1 VKRIDGLLKRFLL
14 VALLL
19 VATSPPAFCFT
30 LELMKAAEAVSAGT
44 ASKKQEALVFKHNA
58 EINRMRMKDF
68 SITELVNGQKV
79 RHSMTDEVYQK
90 CQNLYSEKNLEI
102 ARQAAAEN
110 GAGMNPQRRDRNRP
124 FDAGTDSDYIVQ
136 ADSPEQIK
144 AIRDTYNRK
153 VNGFLEQNG
162 VDPEKIDYARK
173 NDVDFMADPG
183 RVNAADFERIAGL
196 NNDAYKRRDAA
207 MYEAKSR
214 SGETPGFDE
223 IMAYKDEMD
232 DFVQK
237 KTREIEPI
245 SRELRDHRKQYPDER
260 KEPLDAHRKRIDMEA
275 RLQQKQAQKSKYH
288 DRAQN
293 ATLELAR
300 QAGLEDIIR
309 PQQSGLPAEGRTRA
323 PSETVSQK
331 QQQIKSAAADSASS
345 HLAYL
350 DTLNE
355 ARILGDMAA
364 RHPENTEVYRD
375 RILKKTEGMTPSQK
389 GEIIARMRET
399 GAPDRLVR
407 EITAEMKRSS
417 DTGVRQKPTPV
428 ETPAR
433 LQKAG
438 RIAAYSGD
446 LLSIAD
452 QLKKAEQGQHLFFN
466 ISERDS
472 EAVKITKKALV
483 AAIEL
488 APIPVID
495 ALERGWTVDEEEK
508 QYILEQIRK
517 GKTVNPVASF
527 LRVTGKV
534 TWRAV
539 ASMTI
544 DPLILGKDAAVEG
557 AKAGGTAWTNW
568 RDDSI
573 REASVHLQGL
583 KFEGI
588 TARARDIDLDIIF
601 ARRDTFTGRLLYGE
615 TAKEGDLLTF
625 QIARDKKWT
634 DRYEARWEISGPK
647 KQKLAETSSVPASSD
662 RANRLTYK
670 CENVMPGDYT
680 VTFRMFDARSKLQMD
695 FRTYVFRVAESDQ
708 VALGPIRA
716 TLNSFEG
723 PALKGAARIGDI
735 LAFQSQR
742 SGKWGGTHEV
752 QWLVNGENY
761 KTATGDDPK
770 ANLLR
775 FDTTGMAPAAYT
787 IAVRLIDTSG
797 KTRQII
803 AHQDTSFRLVTN
815 VIAMDPFQIRASLN
829 DYDGPPLPASVQNGD
844 ILAFQADL
852 KHPAGKPEPAQLFWQ
867 VYDGSGKP
875 VPGLGKQE
883 QVYESGATRN
893 HRFKIR
899 LDKLAD
905 GEYSVGLTH
914 VFNAVPGVKV
924 NAVSRFRIA
933 QAVRIDRVLAT
944 DSPDDQTHKALL
956 PPDREPLLYAHY
968 TIGQGIKK
976 ATLTLT
982 AKDAKGQTIETVSME
997 RPRPGETPPYRVGL
1011 AVPAGKIPAGEEIT
1025 FEASIVARNG
1035 QRHMARTT
1043 FTKDV
1048 HRLVLNA
1055 PKSMKNGENRTF
1067 SITVPRGFKGP
1078 FVVDVRASGKGLSVG
1093 HTAGS
1098 LHGTVGGIA
1107 GEYAETGNLIVKVT
1121 DAGGNSASAQA
1132 AILIEPSGKQ
1142 YADAQPPAPKPMVP
1156 VSPSPVRTPSPIHA
1170 SPSHSGIESSP
1181 SPEAKRPAPAP
1192 GIDYAAVGRQH
1203 WEWVVNNIMSRTIH
1217 SCLRSSE
1224 PRLYDQ
1230 FRQQLL
1236 GMKSVDYAALGRMNA
1251 QRLADFSTEQER
1263 VFAQR
1268 ALYDAIMSHGLRG
1281 DCPAKMIDHLTRQGL
1296 ISHAQATAY
1305 RDRQKTQDHAS
1316 RASSVRERD
1325 QAKTVYWVV
1334 LTSVFDKQTKNTRA
1348 SARVVTGNQPPS
1360 TGFSA
1365 PNTAAPGHYFSVT
1378 KAYGTLDQ
1386 RKAQEIAGEINRG
1399 GYRDVFPRTR
1409 YNVSG
1414 HIGKGLEGRPL
1425 VTHDSGVPR

>member
-1 VKRIDGLLKRFLL
+1 MKRIDGLLKRFIL
-14 VALLL
+14 VALFL
-19 VATSPPAFCFT
+19 AAASSPAFCWT

-58 EINRMRMKDF
+58 EINRMRIKDF
-68 SITELVNGQKV
+68 SIVELVDGRKV
-79 RHSMTDEVYQK
+79 RHSMTDEVYQR
-90 CQNLYSEKNLEI
+90 CQNFYSEKNLEI
-102 ARQAAAEN
+102 ARQAAAEQ
-110 GAGMNPQRRDRNRP
+110 GARMNPQRRERNRP

-136 ADSPEQIK
+136 AGSPEQVKTIQ
-144 AIRDTYNRK
+144 DSYNRR
-153 VNGFLEQNG
+153 VNGFLEENG

-173 NDVDFMADPG
+173 NDVDFMADPRG
-183 RVNAADFERIAGL
+183 VNAADFERIAGL
-196 NNDAYKRRDAA
+196 NNDAYKRREAA
-207 MYEAKSR
+207 MYEARSR
-214 SGETPGFDE
+214 SGETPDFDE
-223 IMAYKDEMD
+223 IVAYKDEMD

-237 KTREIEPI
+237 KTREIEPVA
-245 SRELRDHRKQYPDER
+245 RELQAHKKRYPDER
-260 KEPLDAHRKRIDMEA
+260 KEPLDASQKRLDLEA

-288 DRAQN
+288 DRAQS

-300 QAGLEDIIR
+300 QAGLEDVIR
-309 PQQSGLPAEGRTRA
+309 PQQSSLPAEGKTRA
-323 PSETVSQK
+323 PSESMSQK
-331 QQQIKSAAADSASS
+331 QQQIKSATAEAASS
-345 HLAYL
+345 HLVYL

-355 ARILGDMAA
+355 VRVLGEMAG
-364 RHPENTEVYRD
+364 RHPEHAGAYRD

-389 GEIIARMRET
+389 GEILARMRET

-417 DTGVRQKPTPV
+417 DAGGRQKPAAVAP
-428 ETPAR
+428 PAR

-438 RIAAYSGD
+438 SMAAFSGD

-466 ISERDS
+466 LSERDS
-472 EAVKITKKALV
+472 EAVKNTKRALV

-495 ALERGWTVDEEEK
+495 ALEQGWAVDEEEK
-508 QYILEQIRK
+508 RYILEQVRK

-534 TWRAV
+534 TWRTV

-544 DPLILGKDAAVEG
+544 DPLVLGKDAAVEG
-557 AKAGGTAWTNW
+557 AKAGGAVWKNW
-568 RDDSI
+568 REDAT
-573 REASVHLQGL
+573 REASGHLQRL
-583 KFEGI
+583 KFEEI
-588 TARARDIDLDIIF
+588 TARAGDIDLDIIF

-625 QIARDKKWT
+625 QIARDEKWT
-634 DRYEARWEISGPK
+634 DRYEAKWEISGPK
-647 KQKLAETSSVPASSD
+647 KRKLAETSPVPASSD
-662 RANRLTYK
+662 RANRLTYR
-670 CENVMPGDYT
+670 CEHVTPGDYT
-680 VTFRMFDARSKLQMD
+680 VTFRMLDAGSKLQMD
-695 FRTYVFRVAESDQ
+695 FRTYVFQVAESGQ

-716 TLNSFEG
+716 TLNAFEG
-723 PALKGAARIGDI
+723 PALKEAAKVGDI
-735 LAFQSQR
+735 LAFQSQK
-742 SGKWGGTHEV
+742 SGQWDRTHEV
-752 QWLVNGENY
+752 QWLVNGESY

-787 IAVRLIDTSG
+787 VAVRLVDTAG
-797 KTRQII
+797 KTRKII
-803 AHQDTSFRLVTN
+803 AHRSASFRLVTS
-815 VIAMDPFQIRASLN
+815 VPAMAPFQIRASLN

-844 ILAFQADL
+844 VLAFQADL

-867 VYDGSGKP
+867 VYDGAGKP

-883 QVYESGATRN
+883 QVYESGGIRN

-899 LDKLAD
+899 LDDLAD

-914 VFNAVPGVKV
+914 VFNAAPGVKV

-944 DSPDDQTHKALL
+944 DSPDDQKHKALF

-968 TIGQGIKK
+968 TIGQGVHK

-982 AKDAKGQTIETVSME
+982 AKDAKGQTIESVSLE
-997 RPRPGETPPYRVGL
+997 RPRPGETPPYRAGL
-1011 AVPAGKIPAGEEIT
+1011 AVPAGKIPAGEEIL
-1025 FEASIVARNG
+1025 FEASIVAENG
-1035 QRHMARTT
+1035 RRHSARTT
-1043 FTKDV
+1043 FTKEAY
-1048 HRLVLNA
+1048 RLALNA
-1055 PKSMKNGENRTF
+1055 PKALKSGENRPF
-1067 SITVPRGFKGP
+1067 FITVPKSFKEP
-1078 FVVDVRASGKGLSVG
+1078 FVVDVRASGKGLSAG
-1093 HTAGS
+1093 HTPGS

-1107 GEYAETGNLIVKVT
+1107 AEYAETGNLVVKVT

-1132 AILIEPSGKQ
+1132 RILIEPSGKQ
-1142 YADAQPPAPKPMVP
+1142 HADAQPPAPKPTVP
-1156 VSPSPVRTPSPIHA
+1156 ASPSPVRTPSPMHA

-1181 SPEAKRPAPAP
+1181 SPQPRRPAPAP

-1203 WEWVVNNIMSRTIH
+1203 WEWVVNNIMNRTIH

-1230 FRQQLL
+1230 FRRQLL
-1236 GMKSVDYAALGRMNA
+1236 GMKSVDYAALGRMTP
-1251 QRLADFSTEQER
+1251 QRLAGYSSEQER
-1263 VFAQR
+1263 LFAQR
-1268 ALYDAIMSHGLRG
+1268 ALYDAIMSHGLKG
-1281 DCPAKMIDHLTRQGL
+1281 DCPTRMIDHLARQGL

-1305 RDRQKTQDHAS
+1305 RDRQKKNNAS
-1316 RASSVRERD
+1316 RSSAARD
-1325 QAKTVYWVV
+1325 RGRTGTVYWVV
-1334 LTSVFDKQTKNTRA
+1334 LTSVFDRQTRKTRA
-1348 SARVVTGNQPPS
+1348 SARIVTGNRPPS

-1365 PNTAAPGHYFSVT
+1365 PNAAAPGHYFSVT

-1409 YNVSG
+1409 YSASG
-1414 HIGKGLEGRPL
+1414 HIGKGLEGRTL
-1425 VTHDSGVPR
+1425 VNRDSGVPR

>member
-1 VKRIDGLLKRFLL
+1 MKRIDGLLKRFLL
-14 VALLL
+14 VVLL
-19 VATSPPAFCFT
+19 VVTTSPPALCFT

-58 EINRMRMKDF
+58 EINRMRIKDY
-68 SITELVNGQKV
+68 SITELVDGQKV
-79 RHSMTDEVYQK
+79 RRSMTDEVYQE
-90 CQNLYSEKNLEI
+90 CQNFYSKKNLEI
-102 ARQAAAEN
+102 AGKAAAEN
-110 GAGMNPQRRDRNRP
+110 GASMNPQRRERNRP

-136 ADSPEQIK
+136 ADSPEQVKTIQ
-144 AIRDTYNRK
+144 DSYNRK
-153 VNGFLEQNG
+153 VNEFLEKNG

-173 NDVDFMADPG
+173 NDVDFMADPRG
-183 RVNAADFERIAGL
+183 VNAADFERIAGL

-214 SGETPGFDE
+214 SGETPDFDE

-232 DFVQK
+232 DFIQK

-245 SRELRDHRKQYPDER
+245 SRALRDHRKRYPDER
-260 KEPLDAHRKRIDMEA
+260 KEPLDAQQKRLDMEA

-309 PQQSGLPAEGRTRA
+309 PQQSTLPAEGKTRA

-331 QQQIKSAAADSASS
+331 QQQIKSAAAEAASS

-355 ARILGDMAA
+355 VRVLGDIAG
-364 RHPENTEVYRD
+364 RHPENTEAYRD

-417 DTGVRQKPTPV
+417 DTGVRQKPTAV

-438 RIAAYSGD
+438 SIAAYSGD

-466 ISERDS
+466 ISGRDS
-472 EAVKITKKALV
+472 EAVKLTKKALV

-495 ALERGWTVDEEEK
+495 ALEQGWTVDEEEK

-544 DPLILGKDAAVEG
+544 DPLVLGKDAVVEG
-557 AKAGGTAWTNW
+557 AKAGGTVWKNW

-588 TARARDIDLDIIF
+588 TARAEDIDLDIIF
-601 ARRDTFTGRLLYGE
+601 ARRDTFTGRLFYGE

-634 DRYEARWEISGPK
+634 DRYEAKWEISGPK

-670 CENVMPGDYT
+670 CENVTPGDYT
-680 VTFRMFDARSKLQMD
+680 VTFRMFDAKSKLQMG
-695 FRTYVFRVAESDQ
+695 FRTYVFQIAESDQ
-708 VALGPIRA
+708 IALGPISA

-723 PALKGAARIGDI
+723 PVLKEAAKVGEI
-735 LAFQSQR
+735 LAFQSQK
-742 SGKWGGTHEV
+742 SGTWGRTHEV
-752 QWLVNGENY
+752 QWLINGENY
-761 KTATGDDPK
+761 KTVTGDDPK

-797 KTRQII
+797 KTRKII
-803 AHQDTSFRLVTN
+803 AHQGASFRLVTN
-815 VIAMDPFQIRASLN
+815 ILAMDPFQIRASLN

-844 ILAFQADL
+844 VLAFQADL

-867 VYDGSGKP
+867 VYDGMGKP

-883 QVYESGATRN
+883 QVYESGAIKN
-893 HRFKIR
+893 HRFKIG
-899 LDKLAD
+899 LDNLAD

-914 VFNAVPGVKV
+914 VFNAAPGVKV

-933 QAVRIDRVLAT
+933 QAVRIDRVLVT
-944 DSPDDQTHKALL
+944 DNPDDQKHKVLF
-956 PPDREPLLYAHY
+956 PPDREPMLYAHY
-968 TIGQGIKK
+968 TIGQGVNK

-982 AKDAKGQTIETVSME
+982 AKDAKGQTIETVSMK
-997 RPRPGETPPYRVGL
+997 RPRPGETPPYRAGL
-1011 AVPAGKIPAGEEIT
+1011 AVPAGKIPVGEEII
-1025 FEASIVARNG
+1025 FEALIVAENG
-1035 QRHMARTT
+1035 KRHTARTT
-1043 FTKDV
+1043 FTREA
-1048 HRLVLNA
+1048 HNLVLNV
-1055 PKSMKNGENRTF
+1055 PKSMKSGENRTF
-1067 SITVPRGFKGP
+1067 SITVPKGFKGP
-1078 FVVDVRASGKGLSVG
+1078 FVVDVRASGKGLSLG

-1098 LHGTVGGIA
+1098 LHGSVGGIA
-1107 GEYAETGNLIVKVT
+1107 AEYAETGNLIVKVT

-1132 AILIEPSGKQ
+1132 RILIEPSGKQ
-1142 YADAQPPAPKPMVP
+1142 YAHAQPPSPKPMAP
-1156 VSPSPVRTPSPIHA
+1156 VSPSPVRTPSPMHT

-1181 SPEAKRPAPAP
+1181 SPQPKPPAPAP

-1203 WEWVVNNIMSRTIH
+1203 WEWVVNNIISRTIH

-1224 PRLYDQ
+1224 PQLYDQ
-1230 FRQQLL
+1230 FRRQLL
-1236 GMKSVDYAALGRMNA
+1236 GMKSVDYAALGRMDSR
-1251 QRLADFSTEQER
+1251 RLADFSTEQER

-1281 DCPAKMIDHLTRQGL
+1281 DCPAKMIDHLARQGL
-1296 ISHAQATAY
+1296 ISHVQATAY
-1305 RDRQKTQDHAS
+1305 RDRQKTQNHTSQPSA
-1316 RASSVRERD
+1316 VRERD
-1325 QAKTVYWVV
+1325 RTRTVYWVV
-1334 LTSVFDKQTKNTRA
+1334 LTSVFDKQTKKTRA
-1348 SARVVTGNQPPS
+1348 GARVVTGNRPPP

-1365 PNTAAPGHYFSVT
+1365 PNTAVPGHYFSVT

-1399 GYRDVFPRTR
+1399 GYRDVFSRTS
-1409 YNVSG
+1409 YSASG

-1425 VTHDSGVPR
+1425 VTHDSGVPQ

>member
-1 VKRIDGLLKRFLL
+1 MKRIDGLLKRFIL
-14 VALLL
+14 VVLLL
-19 VATSPPAFCFT
+19 AAASSPAFCWT

-58 EINRMRMKDF
+58 EINRMRIKDF
-68 SITELVNGQKV
+68 SIVELVDGQKV
-79 RHSMTDEVYQK
+79 RHSMSDEVYQR
-90 CQNLYSEKNLEI
+90 CQNFYSAKNLEI
-102 ARQAAAEN
+102 ARQAAAEQ
-110 GAGMNPQRRDRNRP
+110 GARMNPQRRERNRP

-136 ADSPEQIK
+136 AGSPEQVKTIQ
-144 AIRDTYNRK
+144 DSYNRR
-153 VNGFLEQNG
+153 VNGFLEENG

-173 NDVDFMADPG
+173 NDVDFMADPRG
-183 RVNAADFERIAGL
+183 VNAADFERIAGL
-196 NNDAYKRRDAA
+196 NNDAYKRREAA
-207 MYEAKSR
+207 MYEARSR

-223 IMAYKDEMD
+223 IVAYKDEMD

-237 KTREIEPI
+237 KTREIEPVA
-245 SRELRDHRKQYPDER
+245 RELQAHKKRYPDER
-260 KEPLDAHRKRIDMEA
+260 KEPLDAWQKRLDMEA

-300 QAGLEDIIR
+300 QAGMEDVIR
-309 PQQSGLPAEGRTRA
+309 PQQSSLPAEGQTRA

-331 QQQIKSAAADSASS
+331 RQQIKSATAEAASS

-355 ARILGDMAA
+355 VRVLGEMAG
-364 RHPENTEVYRD
+364 RHPEHAGAYRD

-389 GEIIARMRET
+389 GELLARMRET

-417 DTGVRQKPTPV
+417 DTGGRQKPAAVAP
-428 ETPAR
+428 PAR

-438 RIAAYSGD
+438 SMAAFSGD
-446 LLSIAD
+446 LLSIAE

-472 EAVKITKKALV
+472 EAVKNTKKALV

-495 ALERGWTVDEEEK
+495 ALEQGWAVDEEEK
-508 QYILEQIRK
+508 RYIMEQVRK

-534 TWRAV
+534 TWRTV

-544 DPLILGKDAAVEG
+544 DPLVLGKDAAVEG
-557 AKAGGTAWTNW
+557 AKAGGAVWKNW
-568 RDDSI
+568 REEAS
-573 REASVHLQGL
+573 REASGHLQGL
-583 KFEGI
+583 KFEEI
-588 TARARDIDLDIIF
+588 TARAGDIDLDIIF

-625 QIARDKKWT
+625 QIARDEKWT
-634 DRYEARWEISGPK
+634 DRYEAKWEISGPK
-647 KQKLAETSSVPASSD
+647 KRKLAETSPVPASSD
-662 RANRLTYK
+662 RANRLTYR
-670 CENVMPGDYT
+670 CEHVTPGDYT
-680 VTFRMFDARSKLQMD
+680 VTFRMFDAKSKLQMD
-695 FRTYVFRVAESDQ
+695 FRTYVFQVAESGQ

-716 TLNSFEG
+716 TLNAFDG
-723 PALKGAARIGDI
+723 PALKEAAKVGEI
-735 LAFQSQR
+735 LAFQSQK
-742 SGKWGGTHEV
+742 SGKWDRTHEV
-752 QWLVNGENY
+752 QWLVNGENF

-787 IAVRLIDTSG
+787 VAVRLVDTAG
-797 KTRQII
+797 KTRKII
-803 AHQDTSFRLVTN
+803 AHQDASFRLVTS
-815 VIAMDPFQIRASLN
+815 VSAMAPFQIRASLN

-844 ILAFQADL
+844 VLAFQADL

-867 VYDGSGKP
+867 VYDGAGKP

-883 QVYESGATRN
+883 QVYESGGIRN

-899 LDKLAD
+899 LDDLAD

-914 VFNAVPGVKV
+914 VFNAAPGVKV

-944 DSPDDQTHKALL
+944 DSPDDQKHKALF

-968 TIGQGIKK
+968 TIGQGVNK

-982 AKDAKGQTIETVSME
+982 AKDAKGQTIESVSLE
-997 RPRPGETPPYRVGL
+997 RPRPGETPPYRAGL
-1011 AVPAGKIPAGEEIT
+1011 AVPAGKIPAGEAIL
-1025 FEASIVARNG
+1025 FEASIVAEDGR
-1035 QRHMARTT
+1035 RHSARTT
-1043 FTKDV
+1043 FTKEAC
-1048 HRLVLNA
+1048 RLVLNA
-1055 PKSMKNGENRTF
+1055 PKTLKSGENRPF
-1067 SITVPRGFKGP
+1067 SITVPKSFKEP
-1078 FVVDVRASGKGLSVG
+1078 LVVDVRASGKGLSAG
-1093 HTAGS
+1093 HTPGS

-1107 GEYAETGNLIVKVT
+1107 AEYAETGNLVVKVT

-1132 AILIEPSGKQ
+1132 RILIEPAGKQ
-1142 YADAQPPAPKPMVP
+1142 YADAQPPAPKPTVP

-1170 SPSHSGIESSP
+1170 SPSHSGIKSSP
-1181 SPEAKRPAPAP
+1181 SPQPRRAAPAP

-1203 WEWVVNNIMSRTIH
+1203 WEWVVNNIMNRTIH

-1230 FRQQLL
+1230 FRRQLL
-1236 GMKSVDYAALGRMNA
+1236 GMKSVDYAALGRMNP
-1251 QRLADFSTEQER
+1251 QRLAGYSSEQER
-1263 VFAQR
+1263 LFAQR
-1268 ALYDAIMSHGLRG
+1268 ALYDAIMSHGLKG
-1281 DCPAKMIDHLTRQGL
+1281 DCPTRMIDHLARQGL

-1305 RDRQKTQDHAS
+1305 RDRQKKSNAS
-1316 RASSVRERD
+1316 RASTARD
-1325 QAKTVYWVV
+1325 RGRTGTVYWVV
-1334 LTSVFDKQTKNTRA
+1334 LTSVFDRQTRKTRS
-1348 SARVVTGNQPPS
+1348 SARIVTGNRPPP

-1365 PNTAAPGHYFSVT
+1365 PNAAAPGHYFSVT

-1409 YNVSG
+1409 YSASG
-1414 HIGKGLEGRPL
+1414 HIGKGLEGRTL
-1425 VTHDSGVPR
+1425 VNHDSGVPR